1 MDFLSV
7 VEKEKEKVSTVLGLI
22 QPDPA
27 QSQRNA
33 LARAPAVLALHRRP

>member
-22 QPDPA
+22 QPDPP